1 MESITAKGKTIK
13 EAIQK
18 GLELLNLSDQEVQV
32 EIIQPEAKG
41 FWGMGSKEALVK
53 LSKLEQLLPSTKSE
67 QNQHLNNV
75 HPMDSVI
82 NSTIGKAW
90 VKDGVIYSQPSAT
103 QFPIVTIAEGI
114 QLYKNKQLVEEN
126 QAVIVAGDML
136 ETKLVEAIAH
146 EETKWDVR
154 LDDTKLTAWI
164 DVEPGYKVVRK
175 ISDVEPSHHIV
186 LKVEEQK
193 EVYNHLQYKE
203 IARKLDALHITYGLN
218 QVEMIKAAETLE
230 PSTFEVAK
238 GAAPKQGKDGYIE
251 WKTNVNLQQHLIENE
266 DGQIDCKES
275 KASSTVESGAVIAII
290 HPPTSGRSGYTAT
303 NELLPAA
310 KTVPII
316 VQPKQG
322 VAVIDQKVIVTA
334 SGRPHFSYSGNRVM
348 VSVLPTLIHQGNVNE
363 SSGNIQFTGDVEIEG
378 EVEAGMLVEAEG
390 NILVEQAVNK
400 ATLNASGAVITR
412 KNILNSDISAGAQ
425 MILVIELSH
434 MLQSIHHN
442 IEKMSALLK
451 QLVLSSSFK
460 LSDVSSNNLQPLI
473 RTLIEKKMKDFPMQV
488 KKYVE
493 RMKKEEPNVK
503 EKAWSE
509 VGAELNTLFLTAST
523 QPVSL
528 DTMIQLTHKIEQLCE
543 RNKTEV
549 EPNSYIQI
557 ENASSSRLYSSG
569 NILVLGSGCINTT
582 IHSGGMVKVNST
594 LRGGKVYA
602 ELGADIHRAGSDS
615 GTATFIEVPEDQK
628 IFIET
633 AMEGTTIK
641 IGSKKHTFK
650 ETIRKVTA
658 ALDPSG
664 RLMLEEIGS

>member
-1 MESITAKGKTIK
+1 MESIIAKGKTIK

-53 LSKLEQLLPSTKSE
+53 LSKIEQILPSTESQ
-67 QNQHLNNV
+67 QNQRLNNV

-90 VKDGVIYSQPSAT
+90 VKDGMIYSQPSAT
-103 QFPIVTIAEGI
+103 QFPIVTIPDGI
-114 QLYKNKQLVEEN
+114 QLYKNKQLVTEN
-126 QAVIVAGDML
+126 QAVTVAGDML
-136 ETKLVEAIAH
+136 ELELIPTIAH

-154 LDDTKLTAWI
+154 LDDKKLTAWI
-164 DVEPGYKVVRK
+164 DVEPGYKVVQR
-175 ISDVEPSHHIV
+175 ISDIEPSHHIV

-193 EVYNHLQYKE
+193 EVHNHLQYKE
-203 IARKLDALHITYGLN
+203 IARKLDALYITYGLN
-218 QVEMIKAAETLE
+218 QVEIIKAVETLE
-230 PSTFEVAK
+230 RSTFEVAT

-251 WKTNVNLQQHLIENE
+251 SKINVDLQQHLLENE
-266 DGQIDCKES
+266 EGRINYKES
-275 KASSTVESGAVIAII
+275 KVNSTVESGAVIAII
-290 HPPTSGRSGYTAT
+290 HPPASGRSGYTAT
-303 NELLPAA
+303 NELLPAE
-310 KTVPII
+310 KTVPIT

-322 VAVIDQKVIVTA
+322 VAVADEKIIATA

-348 VSVLPTLIHQGNVNE
+348 VSVLPTLIHEGNVNA
-363 SSGNIQFTGDVEIEG
+363 SSGNIQFTGDVEIKG
-378 EVEAGMLVEAEG
+378 EVEAGMLIEVEG

-412 KNILNSDISAGAQ
+412 KNILNSDISAGAH

-434 MLQSIHHN
+434 MLQSIHHS

-460 LSDVSSNNLQPLI
+460 SSDVSSNNLQPLI
-473 RTLIEKKMKDFPMQV
+473 RTLIEKKMKDFPMLV

-493 RMKKEEPNVK
+493 RIEKEETNIK

-509 VGAELNTLFLTAST
+509 VGAELNTLFLTAFT
-523 QPVSL
+523 HPVSL
-528 DTMIQLTHKIEQLCE
+528 DTMIQLTHKIEQLCQ
-543 RNKTEV
+543 RNKTGV
-549 EPNSYIQI
+549 APNSYIQI

-602 ELGADIHRAGSDS
+602 ELGADIHRAGSGS
-615 GTATFIEVPEDQK
+615 GTPTFIEVPEDQK
-628 IFIET
+628 ICIET

-650 ETIRKVTA
+650 ETIRQVTA

-664 RLMLEEIGS
+664 CLMLE